1 MPRTDVVAALAKL
14 GHFTYKKI
22 AVVAP
27 MCLMAGAAVL
37 GYRGMLKGI
46 RPFLFRV
53 TRVAEVR
60 DGISIE
66 HVFAETSMSRMAI
79 GAFDLPLGYGVV
91 GLPG

>member
-1 MPRTDVVAALAKL
+1 MPCTGVVTALAKL
-14 GHFTYKKI
+14 GHFAFKKI

-37 GYRGMLKGI
+37 GHWGMLKGK

-66 HVFAETSMSRMAI
+66 HVLAETSMSRMAT
-79 GAFDLPLGYGVV
+79 GAFDLSLGYGVV
-91 GLPG
+91 GLPA

>member
-1 MPRTDVVAALAKL
+1 MPRTDVVATLAKL
-14 GHFTYKKI
+14 GHFTFKKI

-27 MCLMAGAAVL
+27 MCLMAGATVL
-37 GYRGMLKGI
+37 GHWGMLKGK

-66 HVFAETSMSRMAI
+66 HVLAESSMSRMTI
-79 GAFDLPLGYGVV
+79 GAFDLPLSYGVV
-91 GLPG
+91 GLPA